1 MTDRL
6 KDWLT
11 GQQLRPTD
19 QPTGLLTDRLTD
31 WLTDWSSETNWPTDW
46 LTDWKHE
53 RPVNQLN
60 QTISLYPQRR
70 GSTIF
75 LET

>member
-6 KDWLT
+6 KDWPT

-31 WLTDWSSETNWPTDW
+31 WLTDWLTVWDQLTNW
-46 LTDWKHE
+46 LTDRKHE
-53 RPVNQLN
+53 RTVDQLN

-70 GSTIF
+70 STTIF
-75 LET
+75 LEK

>member
-11 GQQLRPTD
+11 GQQTATNWP
-19 QPTGLLTDRLTD
+19 TDRLVNWQTD
-31 WLTDWSSETNWPTDW
+31 WLTDWLIVWDQLTNW
-46 LTDWKHE
+46 LTDRKHE

-70 GSTIF
+70 GTTIF